1 MNRPPPPPA
10 LKPGGIRRNVHHIEL
25 MPPRN
30 VQQPILSFNNQ
41 SLTFLLN
48 VLTLLMGSINVGI
61 IGYNFSYYKVFISIH
76 TPKSSNSNCLGY

>member
-1 MNRPPPPPA
+1 MNRPPPPPPA

-76 TPKSSNSNCLGY
+76 QNPQTEII

>member
-1 MNRPPPPPA
+1 MNRPPPPPPA
-10 LKPGGIRRNVHHIEL
+10 LKPGGIRRNVHHHIEL

-30 VQQPILSFNNQ
+30 VQQPILRFNNQ

-76 TPKSSNSNCLGY
+76 QNPQTTIV